1 MLVQGC
7 NNASRSVDTQ
17 ALPESLVEELE
28 YTVHLPLMD
37 AEGRGGQQGTW
48 IPTPPNTNICF
59 NPPLSVANT
68 VRQLPPE
75 TKRLP
80 VPLYEPFIQFI

>member
-7 NNASRSVDTQ
+7 NNASRGVDTQ
-17 ALPESLVEELE
+17 ALPERPVEELK
-28 YTVHLPLMD
+28 YTVHLPRWTQQD
-37 AEGRGGQQGTW
+37 AEDNKELGFPPH
-48 IPTPPNTNICF
+48 PTPPNINICV
-59 NPPLSVANT
+59 NPRFSAANA

-80 VPLYEPFIQFI
+80 LPLCESFI